1 MVEQSYWHCSRSCR
15 VTKGVLM
22 DARSFTLG
30 GLFNEGG
37 GIQYM
42 VPYFQRQYT
51 WTKKDWQVLLE
62 DVLLLCNEKNDDDAM
77 EHFMGSV
84 VIVSSGCAGSA
95 PRYTL

>member
-1 MVEQSYWHCSRSCR
+1 M
-15 VTKGVLM
+15 
-22 DARSFTLG
+22 G

-51 WTKKDWQVLLE
+51 WTKKDWQILLE

-95 PRYTL
+95 PGSSSCSPHSSCHSCGRDGNG